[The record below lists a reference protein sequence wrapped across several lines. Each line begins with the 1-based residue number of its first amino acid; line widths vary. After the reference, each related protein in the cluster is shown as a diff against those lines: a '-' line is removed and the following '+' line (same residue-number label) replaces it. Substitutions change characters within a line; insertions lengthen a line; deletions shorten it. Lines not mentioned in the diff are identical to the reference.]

1 MSRRVR
7 NPRGPAGTRF
17 GSLVYVGKTGL
28 PGKAAS
34 RMGVFKCDC
43 GTVKTLQYGNVASG
57 NSLSCGCGKKTH
69 RRRAALAADGTFAQD
84 GVRNCRKCGA
94 RTYNYFKCA
103 TCWSESQA
111 ASDWFDAS
119 YSVTLGPARG

>member
-1 MSRRVR
+1 MSKQTRK
-7 NPRGPAGTRF
+7 PRGPAGTRF

-57 NSLSCGCGKKTH
+57 NSLSCGCGKKTR
-69 RRRAALAADGTFAQD
+69 RRRAALGEDGFFAGPKMRSCQ
-84 GVRNCRKCGA
+84 KCGCK
-94 RTYNYFKCA
+94 THNYFKCT
-103 TCWSESQA
+103 TCWGEIFET
-111 ASDWFDAS
+111 ASDWMDSA
-119 YSVTLGPARG
+119 YSVVLGPR